1 MTAAVDLEH
10 GLRFDAPRPLFS
22 LPPFPFRSDYDVSRD
37 GQRFLVNLGQDRAR
51 QPALTAIY
59 NWQRRIEAPSSP

>member
-1 MTAAVDLEH
+1 MSLER
-10 GLRFDAPRPLFS
+10 GLRFSAPKPLFS

-51 QPALTAIY
+51 QPALTAVH
-59 NWQRRIEAPSSP
+59 NWQRRLETAGNP